1 MRITFLAFA
10 LSLAALPLCAA
21 EPADQD
27 ELMTI
32 AARLGSREFVVRQEA
47 TRLLEEA
54 GPAAIPALSHA
65 IQTGDG
71 EARSRAIGVLTRHAF
86 GSEHAWRALA
96 RAALVE
102 LCSSANPQAARAA
115 REATRDVE
123 RQIVALA
130 SAELTEFGA
139 HVMPQRPNNTE
150 TARDNVIN
158 VQIGQGWRGGDS
170 RLSLLV
176 DLGGVPW
183 LSLENAP
190 VSDAG
195 LVHVGKLAKLER
207 LYLGSSR
214 VRGNGFRELASLS
227 QLKYLSLKQL
237 PIDDAKLATLP
248 ELPAL
253 QDLGLDY
260 TRITND
266 GLAHLSRYPQLGRLW
281 LDHTQVT
288 DEGLA
293 HLAKLSNLKTLFLPG
308 TNTAGPGL
316 AELRHLS
323 GLTYL
328 SLKEVKLQPKSAK
341 YIAQLEQLETLGLDH
356 TNVTDDQLAELAPL
370 QNLRILW
377 LSKTDVS
384 DQGLKHLHELKNL
397 QVVYLHGSQV
407 SSEGA
412 DELRRALP
420 QCHVAR

>member
-1 MRITFLAFA
+1 MRTIFLAVA
-10 LSLAALPLCAA
+10 LLLAALPLCAA
-21 EPADQD
+21 EPAEQD
-27 ELMTI
+27 EFLK
-32 AARLGSREFVVRQEA
+32 AATRLGSREFVVRQEA
-47 TRLLEEA
+47 TRLLEDA

-65 IQTGDG
+65 VETGDG
-71 EARSRAIGVLTRHAF
+71 ESRSRAIGVLMRHAF
-86 GSEHAWRALA
+86 GSEFAWRALA

-102 LCSSANPQAARAA
+102 LCDSGNPQAAREA
-115 REATRDVE
+115 REAALDIE
-123 RQIVALA
+123 RRIVALA

-139 HVMPQRPNNTE
+139 HVMPQRGDDPNNPQ
-150 TARDNVIN
+150 DNEIK
-158 VQIGQGWRGGDS
+158 VQLGQGWRGGDQ

-176 DLGGVPW
+176 DLGSVPW

-195 LVHVGKLAKLER
+195 LVHVGKLHKLER

-214 VRGNGFRELASLS
+214 VGGSGLKHLDSLS
-227 QLKYLSLKQL
+227 QLRYLSLKQL

-266 GLAHLSRYPQLGRLW
+266 GLVHLARYPQLSRLW
-281 LDHTQVT
+281 LDHTPVT
-288 DEGLA
+288 DAGLV
-293 HLAKLSNLKTLFLPG
+293 HLAKLPNLKTLFLPG

-323 GLTYL
+323 GLMYL
-328 SLKEVKLQPKSAK
+328 SLKEVKLQPESAK

-356 TNVTDDQLAELAPL
+356 TNVTDDQLVDLASL
-370 QNLRILW
+370 TNLRILW
-377 LSKTDVS
+377 LSKTDIT
-384 DQGLKHLHELKNL
+384 DQGLRHLHELKNL
-397 QVVYLHGSQV
+397 QVIYLHGSQV